1 MANALGTLFSD
12 IANAIRNKTGKTN
25 KMTPK
30 DFPSE
35 IANIVVGEGGGTSN
49 NDGWVTLIEQQTVNP
64 TYSSSDGCYV
74 ATVPIVN
81 VKKRNLTVGNI
92 YMVHLDGISYPIGM
106 SGIPIQFSS
115 GVIANLLAAGDY
127 GIRTRFYDMEFTS
140 KIGAYDGYEPFFLEG
155 RSSTSAYSTAQIM
168 FRDDTP
174 HIIKVDYMPRYEP
187 PKEVVE

>member
-1 MANALGTLFSD
+1 MANVLGTLFTD
-12 IANAIRNKTGKTN
+12 IANAIRNKTGTTD
-25 KMTPK
+25 KMSPK
-30 DFPSE
+30 DFP
-35 IANIVVGEGGGTSN
+35 IQINNIVVGGGGSTTE
-49 NDGWVTLIEQQTVNP
+49 GWVTLIEQQTINP

-74 ATVPIVN
+74 ATVPIVDA
-81 VKKRNLTVGNI
+81 KTRNLMVGNI

-140 KIGAYDGYEPFFLEG
+140 KIGDYDGYEPFFLEG
-155 RSSTSAYSTAQIM
+155 RSSSSAHNSAQIM

-174 HIIKVDYMPRYEP
+174 HIIKVDYMPRYVP
-187 PKEVVE
+187 QS